1 MHDEPATREQQ
12 KRDRVSTMNT
22 AGPMPYKAGRRRSA
36 ASHQAIL
43 KATLELFAD
52 VGLAGLS
59 IEGIAERAGVGKTT
73 IYRRWSAKE
82 DILSDALYLLRGGNP
97 LPDTGSI
104 RDDLLYLARASQE
117 LYAREPFMAKLFT
130 KMMAELKTNP
140 RVSQAFVQKVIAP
153 RIAEFRPIVER
164 AQVRGEVR
172 VDLDVGFILLQVFL
186 SLVLGSL
193 FVEFIDPDAQ
203 RIYAP
208 EIAVDVL
215 LRGIAA
221 DPEALAS
228 TPGK

>member
-140 RVSQAFVQKVIAP
+140 RVS
-153 RIAEFRPIVER
+153 
-164 AQVRGEVR
+164 
-172 VDLDVGFILLQVFL
+172 
-186 SLVLGSL
+186 LVLGSL
-193 FVEFIDPDAQ
+193 FVESIDPDAQ